1 MSTLNR
7 GRRAAEADMRGR
19 CRITRAGDG
28 ETWNPDTLQYE
39 PAPRV
44 TVYEGKCKLRRLSAL
59 QERTADAAGQR
70 FLEQSVTLALPVIG
84 TGDVGKDQLVEIL
97 SDPTDTALVGDKF
110 RVVARVAYANATSR
124 RFTVEETQ

>member
-1 MSTLNR
+1 
-7 GRRAAEADMRGR
+7 MRGR
-19 CRITRAGDG
+19 CRITEAGGDDV
-28 ETWNPDTLQYE
+28 WNSDTMQYE

-44 TVYEGKCKLRRLSAL
+44 TTYEGKCKLRRVSAL

-70 FLEQSVTLALPVIG
+70 FLEQSVTLVLPVIG
-84 TGDVGKDQLVEIL
+84 TGDVGKDQLVEML
-97 SDPTDTALVGDKF
+97 SDVTDVALAGDRF